1 MAGGGAAE
9 KTGHYEGGLRGEWEN
24 GAEMR
29 GLARYCGGGRG
40 LWRRAIAGEADNN
53 CKLRR

>member
-29 GLARYCGGGRG
+29 GLARHCGGGRG
-40 LWRRAIAGEADNN
+40 LVEPQYYRGGRQ
-53 CKLRR
+53 